1 MLPSLFATR
10 LIVAQQRQAI
20 QRALWDHDLETLT
33 FSVGYAGQPL
43 PAAETAWLHL
53 DYFVPAVLGRGC
65 YRFDNINRPPSY
77 FLHPRLRPH
86 WSIRYTGSNCDCC
99 TKMVDAPSHRPTNL
113 APPSIWCACR
123 SLLQYVL
130 CH

>member
-1 MLPSLFATR
+1 MVTPGKPLAWALWCLKLSSYLLPSLFATP

-53 DYFVPAVLGRGC
+53 
-65 YRFDNINRPPSY
+65 
-77 FLHPRLRPH
+77 PRLHR
-86 WSIRYTGSNCDCC
+86 RCC
-99 TKMVDAPSHRPTNL
+99 LGTRL
-113 APPSIWCACR
+113 L
-123 SLLQYVL
+123 SLLQHQQTSVL
-130 CH
+130 LPTPASSPSLEHTLHRL